1 LLYDL
6 AKRIF
11 ALGLDIRFAKVNSD
25 KEKMTGVFY
34 VRDASGQK
42 LYEKSLIERVRREI
56 LGVLQ

>member
-1 LLYDL
+1 
-6 AKRIF
+6 
-11 ALGLDIRFAKVNSD
+11 VNSD